1 MEYQQDFIRRK
12 KRCDTCNTK
21 FTGENDKVVVELKS
35 TKTLKIVC
43 TQCYVEFLEWRIVI
57 VVMLSI
63 VGKVSF
69 AVINAHY
76 TLRK

>member
-12 KRCDTCNTK
+12 KCCDTCNTPFK
-21 FTGENDKVVVELKS
+21 GENDKVVMELKS

-57 VVMLSI
+57 VATQSI
-63 VGKVSF
+63 IEKVSF
-69 AVINAHY
+69 VVINAHY